1 MSEFDCS
8 IAERCSG
15 CPWHAIPY
23 ADQGQKK
30 ANELLELLK
39 QQEIH
44 PLIEPKMISP
54 GPQGLRDRVDL
65 VIMQQDGRATIGLY
79 RPGKKTVADMNS
91 CPQMS
96 PALQDWFQTFRQNLP
111 AITKGS
117 VRLRVAPDGTRGVWL
132 DFANIDVKILL
143 DEGGWLRSLM
153 ELAIVEVG
161 QRKKRLVEVDGRL
174 KLQDPEFFPWFE
186 TLHPQGSPIPLYSSI
201 ATFTQPGFEANRA
214 LVGEVLSAV
223 GQLEGRRWLE
233 LFCGIG
239 NFTLPLAASGLEVT
253 AFEVDRL
260 ALNGL
265 EKSQGSIGGDLDLHI
280 IAGNAYRIA
289 GLPPLHD
296 YDGILVDPPRS
307 GLKNVLQHLQNHLQ
321 PARPAYL
328 VYVSCYTPALV
339 QDLKVLVDLG
349 YSITAISGV
358 DQFPQT
364 PHCEWVVTLRRS
376 DLIC

>member
-174 KLQDPEFFPWFE
+174 KLQDPEFFPGLKPFI
-186 TLHPQGSPIPLYSSI
+186 LK
-201 ATFTQPGFEANRA
+201 
-214 LVGEVLSAV
+214 
-223 GQLEGRRWLE
+223 GRPF
-233 LFCGIG
+233 LFIQV
-239 NFTLPLAASGLEVT
+239 LPLSRSPGL
-253 AFEVDRL
+253 RL
-260 ALNGL
+260 IEPWLA
-265 EKSQGSIGGDLDLHI
+265 K
-280 IAGNAYRIA
+280 Y
-289 GLPPLHD
+289 
-296 YDGILVDPPRS
+296 
-307 GLKNVLQHLQNHLQ
+307 
-321 PARPAYL
+321 
-328 VYVSCYTPALV
+328 
-339 QDLKVLVDLG
+339 
-349 YSITAISGV
+349 
-358 DQFPQT
+358 
-364 PHCEWVVTLRRS
+364 
-376 DLIC
+376 